1 MSIKNVVFDFGQVL
15 VRFEPSYMVEQYVT
29 DESDAKLLE
38 EVVFDRLYWD
48 RLDAGT
54 ITDEETL
61 SECRKR
67 LPERLWE
74 TAESV
79 YYHWIYHIP
88 ELEGM
93 SDLTVY
99 VKERYG
105 VKLLLLS
112 NISHYFADHRDEI
125 PVLNN
130 FDGCVFSA
138 RVGLVKPSREI
149 FDYLCKTHQI
159 LPEKTVFIDDNAANI
174 RGANDFGI
182 RGYLFDGNVEKLKK
196 YLDDVLA

>member
-1 MSIKNVVFDFGQVL
+1 
-15 VRFEPSYMVEQYVT
+15 MVEQYVT